1 MMTPH
6 AKRWISGIIAV
17 PPLFAIILWGSEAV
31 FGALITVV
39 VVGAVFEY
47 NRMVFDGGFARE
59 KLQGV
64 IIAVLICLAA
74 FSGDLRIVLAVI
86 AFSMLAV
93 FPLALVGMN
102 EQSLGLASI
111 AKVVFGFIYIP
122 FMLSHFILLR
132 HSAQGVSWTF
142 FILVLALCGD
152 IAAFYV
158 GRTIGKRKLM
168 PLVSPGKTVEG
179 TVGLLIGSVAGC
191 LIYRYFFLPQLSPVH
206 AAVLGFSGGMIG
218 QLGDLCESVIKR
230 TSGVKDSGSIV
241 LGHGGLLDRL
251 DCLIF
256 IVPYVYYYRI
266 FLTEA

>member
-17 PPLFAIILWGSEAV
+17 PPLFAIIFFGSEAV
-31 FGALITVV
+31 FAALITIV

-47 NRMVFDGGFARE
+47 SRMVFDRGFARE
-59 KLQGV
+59 RLQGLV
-64 IIAVLICLAA
+64 IAVLICFAA

-86 AFSMLAV
+86 AFSILVV
-93 FPLALVGMN
+93 FPLSLVGMS
-102 EQSLGLASI
+102 ELSPGLASV

-132 HSAQGVSWTF
+132 HSVQGVVWIF
-142 FILVLALCGD
+142 FVLVLAFCGD
-152 IAAFYV
+152 ITAFYV

-179 TVGLLIGSVAGC
+179 TVGLLIGSMAGC

-206 AAVLGFSGGMIG
+206 AAVLGFSGGIIG

-230 TSGVKDSGSIV
+230 ASGVKDSGSLV

-256 IVPYVYYYRI
+256 LAPYVYYYRM
-266 FLTEA
+266 FLTEL